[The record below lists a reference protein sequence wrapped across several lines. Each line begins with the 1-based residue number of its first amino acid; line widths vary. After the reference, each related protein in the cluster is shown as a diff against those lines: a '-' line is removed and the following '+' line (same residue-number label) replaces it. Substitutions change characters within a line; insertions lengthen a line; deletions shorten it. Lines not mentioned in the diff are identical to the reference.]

1 MTEKILPEDIHQVI
15 KKVASEYSEI
25 PSTFL
30 YARLNGDFFRSMG
43 IDKGATIPIRMPGL
57 SVMLLKK
64 GSINLEI
71 DLQSY
76 MVGPD
81 SLVVMPTGSMVKP
94 SPELLDSL
102 DLYFIFLAPK
112 FLQDINVNLTSIFV
126 PELLDQR
133 SPVLNINDQESNII
147 YRYFELLNLTAAGN
161 NNPVIE
167 RKIAS
172 AIISALVYQMVQ
184 FHFNRMYITSSPTG
198 NKSTKLN
205 HVREFL
211 KLIHSHYISERHV
224 SFYARKLCISTK
236 YLSMIVKETTGRA
249 PGQWIDHLIG
259 IQAKSL
265 LRYSG
270 KNIQQVAYAL
280 NFPSQAAFGKFFKNH
295 TGMTPSQFQ
304 KS

>member
-1 MTEKILPEDIHQVI
+1 MTKQILTEDIQQAI
-15 KKVASEYSEI
+15 KNVATEYSEI
-25 PSTFL
+25 PSTFF
-30 YARLNGDFFRSMG
+30 YARINGDTFRMLG
-43 IDKGATIPIRMPGL
+43 IEKGYTIPIRMPGL
-57 SVMLLKK
+57 SIMVLKN
-64 GSINLEI
+64 GTLNLEI
-71 DLQSY
+71 NLRTFTAGSN
-76 MVGPD
+76 
-81 SLVVMPTGSMVKP
+81 SLVVMPMGSMVNIT
-94 SPELLDSL
+94 PELLDSL
-102 DLYFIFLAPK
+102 DLYLIFLAPK
-112 FLQDINVNLTSIFV
+112 FLQDINVNFTSIFV
-126 PELLDQR
+126 PELLDQH
-133 SPVLNINDQESNII
+133 SPVLYIDQLESDIV
-147 YRYFELLNLTAAGN
+147 YRYFELLKLTAAGN
-161 NNPVIE
+161 GNPVIE

-172 AIISALVYQMVQ
+172 SIISALVYQMVQ
-184 FHFNRMYITSSPTG
+184 FHYRRLYITNSPSG

-211 KLIHSHYISERHV
+211 KLIHSHYITERHV

-249 PGQWIDHLIG
+249 PGQWIDHLVG